1 MDILQAMKERH
12 SVRRYTDQPIEP
24 EKIAEIEKAI
34 ASINEETGLDI
45 QLVTNEPEAFTG
57 AMASYGHF
65 SGCTDYIAIC
75 SENGRSEEIGY
86 YGEEL
91 VLLCQMLGLN
101 TCWVALT
108 FSKGKTKY
116 ICKKGEKLQ
125 IVISV
130 GYGVHS
136 GREHKNKPLSEL
148 CTVKGE
154 TPDWFAAGMD
164 AVLTAPTAMNQQKF
178 HFTLVDDNKV
188 KAKALFGP
196 YAKMDLGIAKYHF
209 ELGADGHEF
218 EWI

>member
-1 MDILQAMKERH
+1 MDIIQAMNERH
-12 SVRRYTDQPIEP
+12 SVRRYTDKPIEP

-34 ASINEETGLDI
+34 ASINEETGLNI
-45 QLVTNEPEAFTG
+45 QFVTNEPEAFTG

-65 SGCTDYIAIC
+65 SGCSNYIAIC
-75 SENGRSEEIGY
+75 SKNGRTEKIGY

-116 ICKKGEKLQ
+116 NCKKGERLQ

-130 GYGVHS
+130 GYGVHN
-136 GREHKNKPLSEL
+136 GRGHKNKPLSEL
-148 CTVKGE
+148 CSVKGE
-154 TPDWFAAGMD
+154 MPDWFKNAMD